1 MAATRQVARLS
12 GWVVFASVMMG
23 LAGAFSVIDGL
34 VAIVADEV
42 YVVTDEGILAFDFT
56 AWGVIHLI
64 LGIVVFVAA
73 FAVLTGQVWARVL
86 GVAVAF
92 LSALGQLAF
101 ITALPLWSI
110 VVIAIDVLVIYG
122 LVVHGEEVETA

>member
-1 MAATRQVARLS
+1 MAASRQVGRLS

-34 VAIVADEV
+34 VAILVNEV
-42 YVVTDEGILAFDFT
+42 YVVTEEGILAFDFT

-73 FAVLTGQVWARVL
+73 FVVLTGQLWARVL

-110 VVIAIDVLVIYG
+110 VIIGIDVLVIYG